1 MFSQVGFELHYGLL
15 ESKALLELGHESL
28 PESGKTSKRKHVQYS
43 SLGLMKSFTFP
54 KESTHVQDVH
64 GAQNF
69 SGHHTPRTCQT
80 SLDASKGLKI
90 VQCTSKI
97 WHDELQCHAMH
108 GALRHL
114 WQLVWRTF
122 PRLTM
127 MQSPRRASKHVWTTP
142 RIDCSHCPVS
152 ETVFRQSFM
161 FFLIAYYICLIV
173 LWEA

>member
-80 SLDASKGLKI
+80 SLDASKGQRPEDCPVHQQNLTWWTAMPCNAR
-90 VQCTSKI
+90 CTSP
-97 WHDELQCHAMH
+97 
-108 GALRHL
+108 
-114 WQLVWRTF
+114 LVAACVKDF
-122 PRLTM
+122 PKADNDAI
-127 MQSPRRASKHVWTTP
+127 ASKS
-142 RIDCSHCPVS
+142 I
-152 ETVFRQSFM
+152 Q
-161 FFLIAYYICLIV
+161 ACLNYTKDR
-173 LWEA
+173 LLPLSCERNSL